1 MSSRRDA
8 DGPSAMEW
16 LAKYADDAARQA
28 KPSVVS
34 ADLLRV
40 QARRATL
47 IKQRLVAGE
56 PLVLPDPVGTG
67 KTAVALIAAAMLLEA
82 KSVRR
87 VVVVAPNEVVRQQW
101 RHRATWVRSP
111 RTGKPP
117 AGHPFHVLTR
127 KQLAVEKRPVKPEG
141 VLVVIDEA
149 HRGLQAEGDFH
160 REIEAWAKGCH
171 VLLVTATP
179 FQLSSQG
186 LLTMLAV
193 GRTGDDRG
201 KTAVESYGAAVAG
214 LARQYRAAVKR
225 SAPAP
230 ARDPVVLAALQ
241 SAIQRRPAAVS
252 VLNRRILPPDAG
264 LLRLRGEPAE
274 LCRDT
279 VKVSADWQEAYHVAR
294 VVPELVDTG
303 KGDMFN
309 RRLLSCSEA
318 FWHGTAGHALQEKAK
333 ESPRVVTLVQQM
345 ERRLGHGCGH
355 PKVNATADWV
365 VQRLREG
372 RHVLV
377 FCVFLDTQQ
386 VLAKAIASKLGK
398 RGAEAVKAPTGAALP
413 STVVDRFRNPQ
424 GPSLALVV
432 TDRFSESIDLDG
444 GRPCLVHH
452 DLPWTP
458 ARVTQRWGRVV
469 RAGSQF
475 TPVKQQDIYVPVVDV
490 DADRRLFDTV
500 KARAALGDLLLPR
513 EVLTDTQ
520 DTDEYT
526 LHDDLLDQLR
536 PPNLANYTPG

>member
-1 MSSRRDA
+1 MSSRPDT
-8 DGPSAMEW
+8 DGSSAAGW
-16 LAKYADDAARQA
+16 LAEYTNAAGREGN
-28 KPSVVS
+28 PPVS
-34 ADLLRV
+34 ASLVRV
-40 QARRATL
+40 QARRASL

-56 PLVLPDPVGTG
+56 PLILPDPVGTG
-67 KTAVALIAAAMLLEA
+67 KTAVALIAAAILLEA
-82 KSVRR
+82 KVVRQI
-87 VVVVAPNEVVRQQW
+87 VVVTPNEVVRQQW

-111 RTGKPP
+111 QTGKPL
-117 AGHPFHVLTR
+117 AGHPYNFLTR
-127 KQLAVEKRPVKPEG
+127 RQLSVEKRPVKPEG

-201 KTAVESYGAAVAG
+201 KTAVETYGAAVAG
-214 LARQYRAAVKR
+214 LAQQYWAAVKR

-230 ARDPVVLAALQ
+230 TRDPAVLAALQ
-241 SAIQRRPAAVS
+241 SAIQRRPAAMA
-252 VLNRRILPPDAG
+252 VLSQRILPPDRG
-264 LLRLRGEPAE
+264 LLRLRGEPAT
-274 LCRDT
+274 LRRNT

-318 FWHGTAGHALQEKAK
+318 FWHGTAGHALQEKKAK
-333 ESPRVVTLVQQM
+333 EPSRVATLVQ
-345 ERRLGHGCGH
+345 ELELRLGRGCGH

-365 VQRLREG
+365 AQRLREG

-377 FCVFLDTQQ
+377 FCVFLETQQ
-386 VLAKAIASKLGK
+386 VLADAIASKLGK
-398 RGAEAVKAPTGAALP
+398 RGAESVKAPTGVALP

-444 GRPCLVHH
+444 GGPCLVHH

-475 TPVKQQDIYVPVVDV
+475 TPVEPQDIYAPVLDL

-500 KARAALGDLLLPR
+500 KTRAALGDLLLPR
-513 EVLTDTQ
+513 KVLTEKQ
-520 DTDEYT
+520 DTDEHT
-526 LHDDLLDQLR
+526 LPDELLDQLR
-536 PPNLANYTPG
+536 SAKSRQPHPG